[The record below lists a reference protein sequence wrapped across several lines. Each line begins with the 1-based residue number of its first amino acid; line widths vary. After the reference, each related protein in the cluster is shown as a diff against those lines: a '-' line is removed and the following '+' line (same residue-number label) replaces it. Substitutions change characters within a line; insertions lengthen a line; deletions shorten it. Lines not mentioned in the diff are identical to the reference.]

1 MAETATDFINEMP
14 ATQTFG
20 MEITTAADGR
30 ATAELPFQEP
40 LCFDTGDAAVM
51 HGAAT
56 FALADNAGA
65 AAVISHFSD
74 PQPAYTI
81 DLRIDYLDA
90 ARTDL
95 TAEAEVLRYGSVV
108 GVADIIVEDADDTA
122 VAAARGTYRSA

>member
-1 MAETATDFINEMP
+1 MAETAIEFINEMP
-14 ATQTFG
+14 ATRTFG
-20 MEITTAADGR
+20 MKVTSADEGR
-30 ATAELPFQEP
+30 ATAELPFQEA
-40 LCFDTGDAAVM
+40 LCFDTGEAAVL

-65 AAVISHFSD
+65 AAMISHFSD

-95 TAEAEVLRYGSVV
+95 TAEADVRRFGSVV
-108 GVADIIVEDADDTA
+108 GVADIVVEDANDAA
-122 VAAARGTYRSA
+122 VAIARGTYRSA

>member
-1 MAETATDFINEMP
+1 MATTPAEFINEMP
-14 ATQTFG
+14 ATETFG
-20 MEITTAADGR
+20 MQVTEAEDGR
-30 ATAELPFQEP
+30 ATAELPFQEKF
-40 LCFDTGDAAVM
+40 CFDSGDTSVL

-65 AAVISHFSD
+65 AAVMSHFPE

-95 TAEAEVLRYGSVV
+95 TAEAEVLRHGSVV
-108 GVADIIVEDADDTA
+108 SVADIIVDDTNGNA
-122 VAAARGTYRSA
+122 VVAARGSYRSV

>member
-1 MAETATDFINEMP
+1 MAETPIEFINQMP

-20 MEITTAADGR
+20 MEITAAADGR
-30 ATAELPFQEP
+30 ATAELPFQDA
-40 LCFDTGDAAVM
+40 LCFDTGDAAVL

-65 AAVISHFSD
+65 AALMSHFSE

-95 TAEAEVLRYGSVV
+95 TAEAEVRRHGSVV
-108 GVADIIVEDADDTA
+108 GVVDIVVEDTDGNA
-122 VAAARGTYRSA
+122 VAIARGTYRSA

>member
-1 MAETATDFINEMP
+1 MASTPAEFINGMP
-14 ATQTFG
+14 ATETFG
-20 MEITTAADGR
+20 MEITAAEDGR
-30 ATAELPFQEP
+30 ATAELPVQEK
-40 LCFDTGDAAVM
+40 LCFDTGDVAIL

-65 AAVISHFSD
+65 AAVMSHFAD

-90 ARTDL
+90 ARSDL

-108 GVADIIVEDADDTA
+108 GVADVVVEDADGNA
-122 VAAARGTYRSA
+122 VAVARGTYRSA